1 MEASLFLHRCLFSA
15 LLVFAILWL
24 CAVVYRY
31 IRTALAIRRK
41 FPLLLWS
48 CALTCVCDLILLVLN
63 ELQLREEGMYRSC
76 PLRFSAERLTQ
87 LRK

>member
-1 MEASLFLHRCLFSA
+1 MEASLFLHRCLSSA
-15 LLVFAILWL
+15 LLVFAVLWL

-31 IRTALAIRRK
+31 VRTALVTRWK

-48 CALTCVCDLILLVLN
+48 CALTCICDLILLVLN
-63 ELQLREEGMYRSC
+63 ELQLREEGMYRSR

-87 LRK
+87 LRE

>member
-1 MEASLFLHRCLFSA
+1 MEASQLLHRCISSA

-24 CAVVYRY
+24 CTVVHRY
-31 IRTALAIRRK
+31 VHTASEARWK
-41 FPLLLWS
+41 FPWLLYS

-63 ELQLREEGMYRSC
+63 ELQLREEGIYRSC
-76 PLRFSAERLTQ
+76 PLYFAAERLTQ